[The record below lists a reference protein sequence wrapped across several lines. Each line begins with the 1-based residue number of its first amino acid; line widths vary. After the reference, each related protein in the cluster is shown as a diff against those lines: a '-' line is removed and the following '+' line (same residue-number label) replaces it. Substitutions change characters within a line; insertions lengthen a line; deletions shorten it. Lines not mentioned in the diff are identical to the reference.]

1 MMNANFNLD
10 TLNPSLQ
17 TSRQMSKHYVQ
28 MDTRNVLDELLAL
41 QSGGSPV
48 FQIRDLKHKR
58 SQKSSTLGRGVHLV
72 RVQMTRPYV
81 LNS

>member
-41 QSGGSPV
+41 HYILCKGAEVAQALSSLGGV
-48 FQIRDLKHKR
+48 DGEKNGGEK
-58 SQKSSTLGRGVHLV
+58 
-72 RVQMTRPYV
+72 
-81 LNS
+81 